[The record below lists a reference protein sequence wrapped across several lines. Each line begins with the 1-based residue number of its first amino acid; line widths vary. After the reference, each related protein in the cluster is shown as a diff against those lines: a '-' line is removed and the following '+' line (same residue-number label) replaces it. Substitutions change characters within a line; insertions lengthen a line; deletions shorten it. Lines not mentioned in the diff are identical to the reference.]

1 MNVTWLNCHLRG
13 KFCHCRSDAMKAT
26 KRSVGFLVVS
36 PFEQLNLVGPSAVFS
51 EPQIAGNPAYQVHL
65 LSASKEVTVRSHGGL
80 TIGPATHYTKFEEP
94 LDTLLVIGGEGAMGR
109 PEAALINW
117 LSERSKRTRRV
128 GSVCTGAFV
137 LAATGLLDRR
147 RAVTHWR
154 HCAELAARYP
164 RVRVERD
171 PIFIKDGK
179 IYTTAGVTAGIDLAL
194 ALVEEDLGYATAM
207 EVARELVLFLRRPGG
222 QAQFSQVLTEQE
234 NISDAALRSLPSWV
248 AANLKND
255 LSVRALAIATSM
267 SDRTFARRFR
277 ETFHMTPATWVQ
289 SLRVET
295 VRQHLETDN
304 LGLKEIASRTG
315 FRDIGSLRRAFRT
328 HLKTSPAEYRARFRR
343 MGRN

>member
-1 MNVTWLNCHLRG
+1 
-13 KFCHCRSDAMKAT
+13 
-26 KRSVGFLVVS
+26 
-36 PFEQLNLVGPSAVFS
+36 
-51 EPQIAGNPAYQVHL
+51 VHL
-65 LSASKEVTVRSHGGL
+65 LSASKEITVRSHGGL
-80 TIGPATHYTKFEEP
+80 TIGPATHYSKFEEP

-109 PEAALINW
+109 PETALINW

-154 HCAELAARYP
+154 HCDELAARYP

-171 PIFIKDGK
+171 PIFIKEGK

-234 NISDAALRSLPSWV
+234 NISDASLRSLPSWV

-343 MGRN
+343 TAPDQINR